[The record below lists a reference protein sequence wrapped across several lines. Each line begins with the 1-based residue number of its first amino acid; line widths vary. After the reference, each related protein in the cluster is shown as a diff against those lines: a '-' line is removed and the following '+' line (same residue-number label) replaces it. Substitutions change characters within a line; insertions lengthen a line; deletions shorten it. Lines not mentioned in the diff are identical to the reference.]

1 MDCPYRRRDHYR
13 WFYSTDCWR
22 DAQANKRIRSNFE
35 MQRLGIPSWDI
46 PSSDIPSWDIPSWDI
61 PSLDTPSLD
70 ITYGEFPYYW
80 RNARERRY
88 STDICYRGN
97 WQTQTQHKAYNDYLK
112 KSKTEILKNDKTKK
126 YNTTKREESEETEMK
141 PYVGYLKNSEME
153 SQENYKT
160 NIHVEDNKTK
170 RYEKKTNHDLNNDSI
185 THRDQTTT
193 NFTETMLLKRKF
205 L

>member
-1 MDCPYRRRDHYR
+1 MDN
-13 WFYSTDCWR
+13 SET
-22 DAQANKRIRSNFE
+22 
-35 MQRLGIPSWDI
+35 IPPAEDLN
-46 PSSDIPSWDIPSWDI
+46 PTLLDI
-61 PSLDTPSLD
+61 PSLDIPTRGVSILANQIQKDLQPRTLAETIED
-70 ITYGEFPYYW
+70 I
-80 RNARERRY
+80 R
-88 STDICYRGN
+88 CMGN
-97 WQTQTQHKAYNDYLK
+97 WKTQRKPYDDYLK